1 MTDSN
6 EDLTTAY
13 MLGKHDGRKE
23 AEAANSRCPAS
34 AGYVFIVFS
43 KSGKPKAVGQNAE
56 EAWRQLAGETMR
68 WQFWRNLYR
77 TQYGYFGKRVS
88 LT

>member
-1 MTDSN
+1 MDNESNTDGGLAVDS
-6 EDLTTAY
+6 E
-13 MLGKHDGRKE
+13 
-23 AEAANSRCPAS
+23 S
-34 AGYVFIVFS
+34 ADYVFIVFS